1 MGAGQWEIAMT
12 PFIDFARAH
21 GVEIDPAKL
30 YAGERIQRCGT
41 TDKPRSGNGAY
52 FWDGQR
58 GWVFNWSSEAR
69 VQWFNDQDAQPW
81 TEAEKAAWKA
91 RRVAARTTQ
100 DDRQRRAA
108 AHAAELIRSTKP
120 GTHDYLARKGFP
132 DLEGMVDSAGALV
145 VPMRHL
151 ETNAILGAQLIHW
164 DEPERQW
171 VKKMLPGMKAKGAVL
186 RLGDKTASE
195 TFLVEGYA
203 TGLSVI
209 AALRSVG
216 LRASVLICFSAS
228 NLEFV
233 APQLKGRAFVFADND
248 KSGVGEMAAKNTG
261 LPYCMSPVEGED
273 ANDLHVRAG
282 LVPVVQLLMNVRL
295 EK

>member
-1 MGAGQWEIAMT
+1 MT
-12 PFIDFARAH
+12 FIEFACAH
-21 GVEIDPAKL
+21 GVDIDPAKL
-30 YAGERIQRCGT
+30 YAGERIRRCGT

-58 GWVFNWSSEAR
+58 GWVFNWSSEAK
-69 VQWFNDQDAQPW
+69 VQWFNDPAAQPW
-81 TEAEKAAWKA
+81 TEAEKAQWKA
-91 RRVAARTTQ
+91 RRHVARADQ
-100 DDRQRRAA
+100 DDRHRRAA
-108 AHAAELIRSTKP
+108 AHAVDLIRNTKP
-120 GTHDYLARKGFP
+120 GTHDYLIRKGFP
-132 DLEGMVDSAGALV
+132 DLDGMVDSAGDLV

-151 ETNAILGAQLIHW
+151 ETNAVVGAQLIHW

-216 LRASVLICFSAS
+216 LRASVLICFSAG
-228 NLEFV
+228 NLEFI
-233 APQLKGRAFVFADND
+233 APQVKGRVLVFADND
-248 KSGVGEMAAKNTG
+248 KSGVGEAAAKATG
-261 LPYCMSPVEGED
+261 RSYCMSPVEGED
-273 ANDLHVRAG
+273 ANDMHVRAG
-282 LVPVVQLLMNVRL
+282 LVAVVQLLMAVRFGCHHG
-295 EK
+295 